1 MDIIKMLVQ
10 SKQTDVN
17 ERIQPMFE
25 ECVGYEKLSRSDK
38 FRNFELPVMQKR
50 FPILSELHLSNEW
63 SLEQWKLGAILYE
76 TLVALGRTNF
86 FYGQTT
92 LEQKLQSHKKNDR
105 TMKAIA
111 APVIKSIEEAKVDEL
126 IAGVTHD
133 TRHVLVADNTLYIGY
148 DDEESNATIVSTNV
162 VLKGTTLYTM
172 MLLPDVWSH
181 GLIIGTMNDQPIVLE
196 GDNQICIGGRLY
208 TIDEPEEFIQ
218 QKVTQIVDT
227 IHKRVTRGEV
237 NR

>member
-63 SLEQWKLGAILYE
+63 SMEQWKLGAILYE

-86 FYGQTT
+86 FYGQTS

-105 TMKAIA
+105 TMRAIA
-111 APVIKSIEEAKVDEL
+111 APVIKFIEEAKVDEL

-133 TRHVLVADNTLYIGY
+133 TRQVLVSDNTIYVGY
-148 DDEESNATIVSTNV
+148 DDEESDATIVGSNV
-162 VLKGTTLYTM
+162 VLKGTTLYTITI
-172 MLLPDVWSH
+172 LPDVWSH
-181 GLIIGTMNDQPIVLE
+181 GLTIGTMDDQPIQLE
-196 GDNQICIGGRLY
+196 GDNQVRIGGRIY
-208 TIDEPEEFIQ
+208 TIDEPGEFLQ
-218 QKVTQIVDT
+218 QKVSQLVGT
-227 IHKRVTRGEV
+227 IHKRVTKG
-237 NR
+237 